1 MILEVTTSFSSQNVW
16 NFTVTYSNRLYYTM
30 VSARGLVTTP
40 TQTVCRS
47 TETAQKANP
56 TIAPLQRPNPAP
68 FEINQVFPKG

>member
-16 NFTVTYSNRLYYTM
+16 NFTVTCSNRLYGTM
-30 VSARGLVTTP
+30 VSARGLITTP

-47 TETAQKANP
+47 TETAQKADR

-68 FEINQVFPKG
+68 FEINRVFPK